1 MKLVHNK
8 IKFEAAFHAAKID
21 SILHKV
27 CAVLGRQIGK
37 NVKMGPLA
45 IPFIKGGH
53 HFHGIDAHLG
63 GDVRIRFNLLYG
75 EQVQIYSISYWLSY
89 KETPDYEIDLNGFNI
104 VQVIDTVAEV
114 LKNHGA
120 LKESRRITEASA
132 KRTLIMNWAQS
143 QGSGVDSLHG
153 SFNNKS
159 VYDEY
164 AAWSRENR
172 LEIVTFSIFK
182 YYLREYFE
190 STGNHAAA
198 DVESVTVRAGQSEN
212 YAEDQPGVAASFEN
226 LAAQEAELEGMYA
239 LLGSLVKGIASST
252 GRVNSAFIY
261 GSGGIGKTY
270 NVKSL
275 LKELGVWN
283 RVYMTTGSIK
293 GYTALAAMLYNHRK
307 NKIIVLDD
315 NDDILKEPRAI
326 NVLKGAMDF
335 DDPRIISLE
344 SASIQRETIDLN
356 RLGVPMDTNAG
367 IVHTEPDD
375 DGSTPDRFIFKSK
388 IIFISNVTTI
398 PQPISD
404 RAMACEMNITK
415 EQFFVLLRLRLNSL
429 FADVTEVTIED
440 KERIFS
446 FMQEHRRL
454 IKNTT
459 FRLFQKL
466 TNLFLIV
473 DRNEAAFTAQALRTI
488 RSEIVT

>member
-1 MKLVHNK
+1 MKLIHNK
-8 IKFEAAFHAAKID
+8 RKFEAAFHSAKID
-21 SILHKV
+21 AILRKV
-27 CAVLGRQIGK
+27 CVVLGRQISK
-37 NVKMGPLA
+37 NIKMGPIA
-45 IPFIKGGH
+45 IPFTKGGN

-75 EQVQIYSISYWLSY
+75 DQVEIHSISYWLSY

-104 VQVIDTVAEV
+104 VQVVDTISEV
-114 LKNHGA
+114 LKSGGP
-120 LKESRRITEASA
+120 LKESIKIREASP
-132 KRTLIMNWAQS
+132 RRDSVINWARQH
-143 QGSGVDSLHG
+143 QTGIESLRG
-153 SFNNKS
+153 NFDN
-159 VYDEY
+159 
-164 AAWSRENR
+164 RELYQTYVEWCRQTNTI
-172 LEIVTFSIFK
+172 LMTFGNFK

-190 STGNHAAA
+190 SQGNHSASG
-198 DVESVTVRAGQSEN
+198 VESVTVRAGQSET
-212 YAEDQPGVAASFEN
+212 YSEDQPGTAASFEN
-226 LAAQEAELEGMYA
+226 LAEQEAELEGMYA
-239 LLGSLVKGIASST
+239 LLASLVKGIASST

-270 NVKSL
+270 NVKAL
-275 LKELGVWN
+275 LKEHGVWN

-356 RLGVPMDTNAG
+356 RIGVPMDTNSG

-375 DGSTPDRFIFKSK
+375 DGSTPERFIFKSK

-415 EQFFVLLRLRLNSL
+415 EQFFVLLRLRLGNL
-429 FADVTEVTIED
+429 FADVPDVTIED
-440 KERIFS
+440 KERIFN
-446 FMQEHRRL
+446 FMQEHKRI

-488 RSEIVT
+488 RSKIIT